1 MLDAAV
7 FRKIEDRI
15 PAEGSR
21 GSQDKEISI
30 ENHGNG
36 KVFRQ
41 RVLHNNWT
49 KIPHFEGAG
58 SGPREFP

>member
-1 MLDAAV
+1 MLDTAM
-7 FRKIEDRI
+7 FRKVENGIHS
-15 PAEGSR
+15 EGSKW
-21 GSQDKEISI
+21 KEISI

>member
-1 MLDAAV
+1 V
-7 FRKIEDRI
+7 FRKIENGI
-15 PAEGSR
+15 PSEGSKW
-21 GSQDKEISI
+21 KEISI